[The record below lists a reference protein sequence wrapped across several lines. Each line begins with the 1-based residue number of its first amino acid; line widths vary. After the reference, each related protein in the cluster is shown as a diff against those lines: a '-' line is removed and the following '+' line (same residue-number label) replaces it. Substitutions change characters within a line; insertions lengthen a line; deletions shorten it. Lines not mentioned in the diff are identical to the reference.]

1 MPKLGEEEYK
11 QPAEKLPARVHAAAL
26 AERRATLDSLTLARI
41 ERVDFDLFLANLD
54 WDDAATAS
62 RKPGLKSLEAMRRA
76 TLKRAAARAPLAQ
89 AWESVRDIEAEMLAR
104 LK

>member
-1 MPKLGEEEYK
+1 MGDEYAFP
-11 QPAEKLPARVHAAAL
+11 QWFCD
-26 AERRATLDSLTLARI
+26 LDSLTLARI